1 MISRWVLTI
10 LAIFISQV
18 VVSAAEPSVLTPV
31 RTIELKTLL
40 DVSKRVPTIT
50 ALAIDKTGERIAI
63 GGDEGTVR
71 LLDTTNEKIIW
82 EQRKYTERIL
92 GAAISNDG
100 KLLLTVDQK
109 GNINKWDAANGKLIN
124 SQVSTIRGVQNVA
137 IKPDGTE
144 FAICG
149 YDDTVICYSIAD
161 GKQTFSLKA
170 PSNGNRSISYSP
182 DNKLLAVA
190 GRSGVIRL
198 WNCEPNSPNKT
209 LARDLPGDERRVNAI
224 AFNTTGSQLASA
236 GEGPSIL
243 IWDTAT
249 GGKIKQLAERPGK
262 TFSLLFCNDSILASG
277 ESDNVIRVWNLRND
291 TRVGD
296 LLGHTGTVAVL
307 VYNQVSK
314 QMVSGSFDTTVRFW
328 TH

>member
-1 MISRWVLTI
+1 MLSRWVLTI
-10 LAIFISQV
+10 LASFIAQV
-18 VVSAAEPSVLTPV
+18 VVSAAEPLMLAPV

-50 ALAIDKTGERIAI
+50 ALAIDKTGERIVVA
-63 GGDEGTVR
+63 GDDNVVR
-71 LLDTTNEKIIW
+71 LLDTTNGKIVW
-82 EQRKYTERIL
+82 EHRKHNERIL

-100 KLLLTVDQK
+100 KLLLTVDQQ
-109 GNINKWDAANGKLIN
+109 GNINKWDTANGKLIS
-124 SQVSTIRGVQNVA
+124 SQVSSIRGVQKVA

-149 YDDTVICYSIAD
+149 YDDTVICYSLTD
-161 GKQTFSLKA
+161 DKQTSSLKA

-190 GRSGVIRL
+190 GRNGVVRL
-198 WNCEPNSPNKT
+198 WNCEPNTPTKT

-236 GEGPSIL
+236 GEGPAIL

-249 GGKIKQLAERPGK
+249 GGKVKQLAERPGK
-262 TFSLLFCNDSILASG
+262 TYSLLFCNDNILASG
-277 ESDNVIRVWNLRND
+277 ESDNAIRVWNIQND
-291 TRVGD
+291 TRIGD
-296 LLGHTGTVAVL
+296 LIGHTGTVAVL
-307 VYNQVSK
+307 VYNPVNK